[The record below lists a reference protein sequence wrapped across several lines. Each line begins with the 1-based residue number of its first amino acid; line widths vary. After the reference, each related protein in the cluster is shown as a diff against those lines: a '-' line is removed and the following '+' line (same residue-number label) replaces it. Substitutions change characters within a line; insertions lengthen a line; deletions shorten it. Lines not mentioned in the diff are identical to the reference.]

1 MCGRYTLATP
11 AEELVEEFD
20 VPYPTFELHPRYN
33 VAPGQ
38 MAPVVAQD
46 RKGRRM
52 GLLKWGFVPAWKDD
66 PGRPLVNAR
75 SESVATRRSFRAA
88 FEHRRCLVPA
98 DGFYEWM
105 RPEPQGD
112 PPASEA
118 RRGSIPYWIHPVEA
132 GPLSFAG
139 IWETW
144 HGATGESTH
153 GFAILTVDANAELAP
168 VHDRM
173 PVVVMGA
180 DRSAWLDPATPPDR
194 LREILRPAPD
204 GTFASRRVSPRVN
217 RATDDD
223 PGLIEPLDPS

>member
-11 AEELVEEFD
+11 ADELVEQFG
-20 VPYPTFELHPRYN
+20 VPYPTFEYRPRYN

-66 PGRPLVNAR
+66 PARPLVNAR
-75 SESVATRRSFRAA
+75 SESVATRRSFREA

-105 RPEPQGD
+105 RPERQTGHA
-112 PPASEA
+112 ASGS
-118 RRGSIPYWIHPVEA
+118 RRSSIPYWIHSLEA
-132 GPLSFAG
+132 GLLSFAG

-144 HGATGESTH
+144 RGVTGESTH
-153 GFAILTVDANAELAP
+153 GFAVLTVDANADVSP
-168 VHDRM
+168 VHERM
-173 PVVVMGA
+173 PVVVLGA
-180 DRSAWLDPATPPDR
+180 DRDAWLDPATAPER
-194 LREILRPAPD
+194 LRDILRPAPD
-204 GTFASRRVSPRVN
+204 GMFASRRVSPRVN

-223 PGLIEPLDPS
+223 PSLIEPFDPS